1 MMSAT
6 ATITPRAALFGTGRL
21 RRRSSATQEVV

>member
-6 ATITPRAALFGTGRL
+6 ATIEPRAAAVGTGRL